1 MSNTKKWAIAAL
13 ECKPS
18 VDNLTDVVSIIHWRK
33 QATEVVGDKTYIVE
47 TYGSCSMPPADAESF
62 IAFDSLT
69 EETVTA
75 WLEATLDVSVID
87 AGLDAKL
94 ELEKNP
100 PLVQKIAPWMP
111 TPNIDLTQAAP
122 TVE

>member
-1 MSNTKKWAIAAL
+1 MSTKNWVINQMDT
-13 ECKPS
+13 KPTE
-18 VDNLTDVVSIIHWRK
+18 DGLTDVVSIVHWRR

-47 TYGSCSMPPADAESF
+47 TYGSCSMPSADAESF

-100 PLVQKIAPWMP
+100 PLVQKLAPWMP
-111 TPNIDLTQAAP
+111 TPNLDITQVAP
-122 TVE
+122 EVE

>member
-1 MSNTKKWAIAAL
+1 MTNTKKWVIAAL

-18 VDNLTDVVSIIHWRK
+18 VDNLTDVVSIVHWRR
-33 QATEVVGDKTYIVE
+33 QATEVVDDKTYIVE

-75 WLEATLDVSVID
+75 WLEATLDVSDID
-87 AGLDAKL
+87 TTLDAKL

-100 PLVQKIAPWMP
+100 PLVQKQAPWMP
-111 TPNIDLTQAAP
+111 TPNLDLTQAAP
-122 TVE
+122 TE